1 MKNPPLQQ
9 GHDGPRAPPLR
20 PYQADTL
27 QRMKSYEGNAALCV
41 IATGL
46 GKTRI
51 FAEYIRCDV
60 LENDHHILILSHR
73 EELVI
78 QPLEYLKG
86 LPCGIEQGTTHAHGE
101 PIISASVQSLVG
113 RLDKYNPYSIDTIII
128 DEPTTVLHRPTAK
141 F

>member
-46 GKTRI
+46 GKT
-51 FAEYIRCDV
+51 
-60 LENDHHILILSHR
+60 
-73 EELVI
+73 
-78 QPLEYLKG
+78 
-86 LPCGIEQGTTHAHGE
+86 
-101 PIISASVQSLVG
+101 
-113 RLDKYNPYSIDTIII
+113 
-128 DEPTTVLHRPTAK
+128 
-141 F
+141 

>member
-1 MKNPPLQQ
+1 MAVGRTKLFRLTTITSDQGVDYENPPLQQ

-51 FAEYIRCDV
+51 
-60 LENDHHILILSHR
+60 LLS
-73 EELVI
+73 
-78 QPLEYLKG
+78 
-86 LPCGIEQGTTHAHGE
+86 T
-101 PIISASVQSLVG
+101 SAVMYW
-113 RLDKYNPYSIDTIII
+113 K
-128 DEPTTVLHRPTAK
+128 
-141 F
+141 

>member
-51 FAEYIRCDV
+51 FAEYISGTKNSAISGIDNPSPMSK
-60 LENDHHILILSHR
+60 LPLSTSWPR
-73 EELVI
+73 ITKL
-78 QPLEYLKG
+78 
-86 LPCGIEQGTTHAHGE
+86 T
-101 PIISASVQSLVG
+101 PI
-113 RLDKYNPYSIDTIII
+113 K
-128 DEPTTVLHRPTAK
+128 
-141 F
+141 

>member
-20 PYQADTL
+20 SYQADTL

-60 LENDHHILILSHR
+60 LENDHHILI
-73 EELVI
+73 
-78 QPLEYLKG
+78 
-86 LPCGIEQGTTHAHGE
+86 
-101 PIISASVQSLVG
+101 
-113 RLDKYNPYSIDTIII
+113 
-128 DEPTTVLHRPTAK
+128 
-141 F
+141 

>member
-113 RLDKYNPYSIDTIII
+113 RRLR
-128 DEPTTVLHRPTAK
+128 LR
-141 F
+141 

>member
-101 PIISASVQSLVG
+101 PIISASVQHCG
-113 RLDKYNPYSIDTIII
+113 GPR
-128 DEPTTVLHRPTAK
+128 R
-141 F
+141 